1 MNAKNGWQPYCTVT
15 VTFLILSLTDDIAAD
30 SVVSLVVVITT
41 ATVAAANTTIFWL
54 PRITDDIEENL
65 GSPVNHTVQYA
76 ITLIK
81 IKEKWNLP
89 QTVLL
94 GSTNAAY
101 PRRETIKLTL
111 SNSAGARLLMIAVNC
126 NVEKGKKAP
135 VVLARSIC
143 DDLNVV
149 INRADLLDGETK
161 NKKKT

>member
-15 VTFLILSLTDDIAAD
+15 VTFLILSLTDNIAAD

-101 PRRETIKLTL
+101 PRRETIKLF
-111 SNSAGARLLMIAVNC
+111 IAQHC
-126 NVEKGKKAP
+126 NVAKGKKAP
-135 VVLARSIC
+135 VVLARTIC